1 MACIHRVRNGVF
13 RSEKVQ
19 GLEAAKNGDGV
30 GFGTAIDS
38 QAPNVDEANEFSGH
52 SEQRFL

>member
-1 MACIHRVRNGVF
+1 MF